1 MVLKYINSFMS
12 FFLNREINEKSHLKS
27 ALTSIFG
34 VGYFFSENYC
44 RELGFNP
51 NSKCSALTNKQKA
64 ALGNYILDNKKN
76 TKQEDLNRNI
86 SEKILHLIDI
96 RCYRGLRHKNS
107 LPLRG
112 QRTHTNGKTAKKL
125 NRIRFRI
132 K

>member
-1 MVLKYINSFMS
+1 MS

-64 ALGNYILDNKKN
+64 ALGDRK
-76 TKQEDLNRNI
+76 
-86 SEKILHLIDI
+86 SVV
-96 RCYRGLRHKNS
+96 
-107 LPLRG
+107 
-112 QRTHTNGKTAKKL
+112 
-125 NRIRFRI
+125 
-132 K
+132 